1 MITLYHSAMSRSIR
15 PRWLMEEMGIPY
27 TLHHVELGHAAPEGT
42 GGEAYRKVY
51 QLQKLPAL
59 DDNGL
64 LLVEST
70 AILEY
75 LAGKYGPTPLSAK
88 PGDDDYGHY
97 LQWLHFGEAGM
108 GGYMNMLLGHTL
120 LLPEKIRNPKVAD
133 WAEGELMKQVS
144 FLSEGLGDN
153 EFVLERGFSVADIS
167 LGYMLFL
174 LKLMRKMADTPAPV
188 QAYWERLIARPSWAK
203 ASAK

>member
-27 TLHHVELGHAAPEGT
+27 TLHHVELAHAAPEGT
-42 GGEAYRKVY
+42 GGEVYRKVY

-59 DDNGL
+59 DDDGL

-75 LAGKYGPTPLSAK
+75 LAGKYGPTPLAATSA
-88 PGDDDYGHY
+88 DADYGPY

-108 GGYMNMLLGHTL
+108 GGYMNMLLGHAV
-120 LLPEKIRNPKVAD
+120 LLPEERRIPKIAE
-133 WAEGELMKQVS
+133 WAEEQLMKQIR
-144 FLSEGLGDN
+144 FLADGLGDK
-153 EFVLERGFSVADIS
+153 EYVLARGFSVADIS

-174 LKLMRKMADTPAPV
+174 LKLMRKLKAAPEPV
-188 QAYWERLIARPSWAK
+188 QAYWERLIARSAWQR
-203 ASAK
+203 ASAR